1 MTPAASQFGKW
12 MALVAALLGW
22 MFDGLEMGLFPLVA
36 KPALR
41 ELLATGDE
49 VVVNTWLGIITAF
62 FLVGAATGGVVFGW
76 IGDRFGRVRAMMFS
90 VITYAVVS
98 GACCFAATAWQL
110 GLLRFVAALGMGG
123 EWSLGVA
130 LVNEL
135 WPDRSRAF
143 LAGLIG
149 AAGNFGYLIIAL
161 VSLGLGRFVGEVHGG
176 LLALGVPGDFVERL
190 LANNGWRFLM
200 MLGAVPA
207 LLTFLI
213 RIYVP
218 ESTRWQHERELGATR
233 HWVSADLLAVL
244 VGAVGACGIVVA
256 WIPNLDM
263 PFAGRVFGS
272 LVGFAVALIGYTYPA
287 YRFLRRS
294 DAADLPAHH
303 RTGPTFRRM
312 LIGACLS
319 GVALM
324 GTWGSVQQVSPF
336 TNALIQKNL
345 GAPDGD
351 LTAQQLGQV
360 GSANSLIWASLGAI
374 LGTILAALVADRIGR
389 RLSYFLLCLGS
400 FAIVAGFF
408 RTQVEVNA
416 MYYLLVFVMGAV
428 TASFYGWLPLYL
440 PEVFRTSMRATGQG
454 FGFNFGRILAAIGV
468 LQIGNLTTLLGGL
481 GPACGSFAFVY
492 LIGMGLI
499 WLMPETMGRP
509 LPE

>member
-1 MTPAASQFGKW
+1 MTPAVSRFGKW

-22 MFDGLEMGLFPLVA
+22 LFDGLEMGLFPLVA
-36 KPALR
+36 KPALG
-41 ELLATGDE
+41 ELLGSQDDI
-49 VVVNTWLGIITAF
+49 NTWIGIITAF
-62 FLVGAATGGVVFGW
+62 FLVGAATGGVLFGW
-76 IGDRFGRVRAMMFS
+76 IGDRFGRVRAMMIS
-90 VITYAVVS
+90 VLTYAVVS
-98 GACCFAATAWQL
+98 GLCGFAATAWQL

-149 AAGNFGYLIIAL
+149 AAGNLGYLVIAL
-161 VSLGLGRFVGEVHGG
+161 VSLGLGQFVEQVKGS
-176 LLALGVPGDFVERL
+176 LLAIGVPDDFVERL

-218 ESTRWQHERELGATR
+218 ESTRWQHERDQGATR
-233 HWVSADLLAVL
+233 HWATIDLLAVL
-244 VGAVGACGIVVA
+244 GGAIGACGIVVS
-256 WIPNLDM
+256 WMPILDM
-263 PFAGRVFGS
+263 PVAGRIAGS
-272 LVGFAVALIGYTYPA
+272 VVGFVVALAGYTYPA

-294 DAADLPAHH
+294 DVAELPAHH

-324 GTWGSVQQVSPF
+324 GTWGSVQQVAPF
-336 TNALIQKNL
+336 TRLLIEANSKPL
-345 GAPDGD
+345 GLPKAEVDI
-351 LTAQQLGQV
+351 LGQN
-360 GSANSLIWASLGAI
+360 GSANSLIWASLGAVV
-374 LGTILAALVADRIGR
+374 GTILAALAADRIGR
-389 RLSYFLLCLGS
+389 RPSYFLLCLGS
-400 FAIVAGFF
+400 FAIVWGFF
-408 RTQVEVNA
+408 RTQVDVNA
-416 MYYLLVFVMGAV
+416 TYYALIFLMGAV

-440 PEVFRTSMRATGQG
+440 PEIFRTSMRATGQG

-468 LQIGNLTTLLGGL
+468 LQIGNLTYAFGGL
-481 GPACGSFAFVY
+481 AAACGSFAFVY

-499 WLMPETMGRP
+499 WLMPETRGQP